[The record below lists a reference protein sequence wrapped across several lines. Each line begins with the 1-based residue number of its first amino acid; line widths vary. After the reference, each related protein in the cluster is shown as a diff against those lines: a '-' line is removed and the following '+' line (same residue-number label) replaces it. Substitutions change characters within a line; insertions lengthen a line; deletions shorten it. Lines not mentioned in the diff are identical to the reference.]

1 MATYHEDKVKLTVE
15 CSLDER
21 VYIKALAAKKH
32 MTISEFI
39 LSHVRKEMPIKRKK
53 SKEPNEETK
62 QAMRDVDEEKNL
74 GHAKTVEE
82 FWSAMGIDPD
92 A

>member
-1 MATYHEDKVKLTVE
+1 MTAPHHNKVKLTVE

-21 VYIKALAAKKH
+21 VYIKSLAAKRH

-39 LSHVRKEMPIKRKK
+39 LSYVRREMPVNRRNQ
-53 SKEPNEETK
+53 EPNEETK

-82 FWSAMGIDPD
+82 FWLAMGIDPN